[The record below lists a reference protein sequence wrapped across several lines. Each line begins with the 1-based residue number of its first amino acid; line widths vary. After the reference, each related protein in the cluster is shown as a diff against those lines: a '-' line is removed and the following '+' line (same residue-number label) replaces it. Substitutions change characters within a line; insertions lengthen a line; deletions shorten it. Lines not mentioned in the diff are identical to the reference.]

1 MCAYIQ
7 IHTYKHIH
15 AYVNTHAHI
24 QTWLNSDMVLNQ
36 EPSKSGLDLDDDK
49 FSPCSSSLTSLFA
62 KGGHFKEF
70 DHAHDTLSLSLY
82 IFFPLYLSPIFEL
95 INFNQ
100 AMRIPYNHHFLLSL
114 LLLLVSLLILIND
127 ATTPIDT
134 KPPLPPPPMIT

>member
-70 DHAHDTLSLSLY
+70 DHAHDTLSLSLST
-82 IFFPLYLSPIFEL
+82 FCFLSIS
-95 INFNQ
+95 
-100 AMRIPYNHHFLLSL
+100 LSHC
-114 LLLLVSLLILIND
+114 
-127 ATTPIDT
+127 
-134 KPPLPPPPMIT
+134 